1 MLQIFEEKTHSP
13 TLELIE
19 MWFEEVSS
27 GHSLWSFLTA
37 QLHALYCYSIR
48 HMAIFT
54 YQFRCDS
61 SLFFCFIV
69 FRNAIKASFLSESA
83 GCCRE
88 TSFSGANSPHR
99 KRHCV
104 DGSEKDA
111 LFYRFWSTEI
121 TGCFNCHCCRWKQKK
136 KKTHIVTAIFAEI
149 SFWSTCYAFLSNVNS
164 FEFLCKN
171 SRLRWHLIT
180 VLLLVST
187 WFSETII
194 FTARI

>member
-1 MLQIFEEKTHSP
+1 MDSAILHVLVKGTMLQIFEEKTHSP

-27 GHSLWSFLTA
+27 GHSLWSFLRA

-48 HMAIFT
+48 HMTIFT

-61 SLFFCFIV
+61 SLLFCFIV

-88 TSFSGANSPHR
+88 TSFSGANSPRR

-104 DGSEKDA
+104 DDSEKDA

-136 KKTHIVTAIFAEI
+136 KENAHRDSHFRWDFLLINLLCI
-149 SFWSTCYAFLSNVNS
+149 SFQC
-164 FEFLCKN
+164 
-171 SRLRWHLIT
+171 
-180 VLLLVST
+180 
-187 WFSETII
+187 
-194 FTARI
+194 